1 MSAPRRGA
9 QHAALTSGGNSGIS
23 RSTAENQRLAK
34 LCDDLQA
41 LARRNSNL
49 RPMALEGVEALLT
62 QLNAELTKSAPAAT
76 EPEPAAAASSQAQ
89 TQQQSPRRQA
99 SQPLGQQQKNEP
111 MTPAE
116 AYQYNRQHQASHS
129 IQLFP
134 PESLQH
140 PAQQRTQQSS
150 QKTRQAPSPQ
160 KTADAGYQFP
170 RAVLEEAAPPAR
182 AINAAAGTSGYRI
195 PSGNEEFFKSIM
207 TEQATPARVR
217 DYANEV
223 FADAMPPPVPQQQY
237 DAAQL
242 PPHAQGYSRSYSQTT
257 PLPPRV
263 RPDPLA
269 FAPAGYAADTGMM
282 AYTAPVPAQ
291 PLQQSP
297 ITKSTI
303 HFGDSRSEPQHAQ
316 ATCVSLI
323 TKHSSDARLLARYG
337 TKTP

>member
-1 MSAPRRGA
+1 
-9 QHAALTSGGNSGIS
+9 
-23 RSTAENQRLAK
+23 
-34 LCDDLQA
+34 
-41 LARRNSNL
+41 
-49 RPMALEGVEALLT
+49 
-62 QLNAELTKSAPAAT
+62 
-76 EPEPAAAASSQAQ
+76 
-89 TQQQSPRRQA
+89 
-99 SQPLGQQQKNEP
+99 
-111 MTPAE
+111 
-116 AYQYNRQHQASHS
+116 
-129 IQLFP
+129 
-134 PESLQH
+134 
-140 PAQQRTQQSS
+140 
-150 QKTRQAPSPQ
+150 
-160 KTADAGYQFP
+160 
-170 RAVLEEAAPPAR
+170 
-182 AINAAAGTSGYRI
+182 
-195 PSGNEEFFKSIM
+195 M

-316 ATCVSLI
+316 ATPER
-323 TKHSSDARLLARYG
+323 TNFARYRYDQA
-337 TKTP
+337 TPEEQLEKQRKADAQQLMRAQLEQQMEEKRQWRLQQNRQSEW